1 MGVCHLIDTNPSV
14 SPTEQGKLQ
23 QFVELGKA
31 TRWQPGQS
39 GNAGGRPKSKPI
51 TEAYNRIGELTPEEF
66 GLFKPKNVFEM
77 KAIEMLLANGKN
89 LVPAVRE
96 ITNRI
101 EGSVDASEANGLQV
115 IVNTAVFP
123 QPGDQV
129 DAD

>member
-1 MGVCHLIDTNPSV
+1 MDTISPLVNFKTALPNPNIA
-14 SPTEQGKLQ
+14 EEGKPY
-23 QFVELGKA
+23 
-31 TRWQPGQS
+31 RWAPGIS
-39 GNAGGRPKSKPI
+39 ANPGGRPKTKPI